1 MEDVKSVSTS
11 KVENKITINYPLLLG
26 LSLLIILNLLSLY
39 VGGLAILLGVVENIL
54 IFYLLLKG
62 DSKRALLFMC
72 LFYTT
77 NYGNPV
83 FFGTSR
89 GLETIYCVENL
100 PLFHGYLMLLMF
112 FLVFGRVCLIKK
124 NSIKSSN
131 ILTKFAYYTLF
142 SGLLMG
148 LLSMLIN
155 GFQYRALVS
164 DLNQCVI
171 PAQMIMVFSQV
182 FEDDQVYVKKYL
194 SLIIHIFL
202 SYVIIGWITNSLNI
216 YADFVLVRDKV
227 LMLPMPSFYITSII
241 LFIGMIDTSKDKII
255 IIAAFLSSV
264 YFQLFFDS
272 CMNGK
277 SWIVFILTLIIG
289 IFYIARNSKNNIVL
303 YGSILVILGFSA
315 IKLAPKVNEFIS
327 GTENTKL
334 LEFISMFTAADSGDL
349 DDMDSSSQFRF
360 IEFIN
365 VTEQYVEEP
374 IFALTGRGYGGSI
387 HSNGY
392 FWDKSESGFTMDQ
405 YDSDQFYRLHES
417 VNVIYLKFGII
428 GILFLFV
435 ILIKQIKGFKYSPW
449 NYIGFIWL
457 LFFWGYQNSLLFI
470 GLPATVI
477 GIQYMSQTNNRV
489 IANK

>member
-1 MEDVKSVSTS
+1 MIVSTS
-11 KVENKITINYPLLLG
+11 KAENKITINYPLLAG
-26 LSLLIILNLLSLY
+26 LSLLIILNLLSLS
-39 VGGLAILLGVVENIL
+39 VWVLAVFLGIVENIL

-62 DSKRALLFMC
+62 DSKKALLFMC

-112 FLVFGRVCLIKK
+112 FLVFGRVCLNKK
-124 NSIKSSN
+124 NIIRPSN

-164 DLNQCVI
+164 DINQCVV
-171 PAQMIMVFSQV
+171 PALMILVFTNV
-182 FEDDQVYVKKYL
+182 FDKDQSYVKNYS
-194 SLIIHIFL
+194 SLIVHIFL
-202 SYVIIGWITNSLNI
+202 SYIIIGWITISLGI
-216 YADFVLVRDKV
+216 YANFVEVRDKV

-241 LFIGMIDTSKDKII
+241 LFLGMMGTSKDKII

-303 YGSILVILGFSA
+303 YGSILVLLGFSA
-315 IKLAPKVNEFIS
+315 INLAPKVNEFIS

-349 DDMDSSSQFRF
+349 DDMGSSSQFRF

-365 VTEQYVEEP
+365 VSEQYVEEP
-374 IFALTGRGYGGSI
+374 IFALTGRGYGGAI
-387 HSNGY
+387 HSNGF
-392 FWDKSESGFTMDQ
+392 FWDKSETGFTMDQ
-405 YDSDQFYRLHES
+405 YDSDKFYRLHES
-417 VNVIYLKFGII
+417 INVIYLKFGII
-428 GILFLFV
+428 GIIFLFV
-435 ILIKQIKGFKYSPW
+435 ILFSQIKGFKFSPW

-470 GLPATVI
+470 GLPAMVM
-477 GIQYMSQTNNRV
+477 GIQNISQMNRLITN
-489 IANK
+489 KK